1 MSEITTGPP
10 DPTGPAGPANLAD
23 LIDLAPTARIT
34 AFFTTFTDAVMA
46 DADLPTLV
54 NRYYTP
60 DFTQLSDTT
69 HFDRDRLLAHLPPL
83 RRNLI
88 ACRYEVHEAL
98 TDGPTVAARYTIHA
112 TLRKAGPVTTDVQMF
127 ATFDPDG
134 RAHRITQLTHTP
146 PQS

>member
-1 MSEITTGPP
+1 MSEITV
-10 DPTGPAGPANLAD
+10 DLAD
-23 LIDLAPTARIT
+23 LLTLSPSARVT

-46 DADLPTLV
+46 DVDLPTLV
-54 NRYYTP
+54 DRYYTP

-69 HFDRDRLLAHLPPL
+69 HFDRTRLLTHLPPL
-83 RRNLI
+83 RRNLE
-88 ACRYEVHEAL
+88 ACYYEVHEAL

-112 TLRKAGPVTTDVQMF
+112 TLRKVGPVRTDVQMF
-127 ATFDPDG
+127 ATFDPTG